1 MWFEA
6 IETDYKKWREREIQ
20 FKVPKSWFEKWF
32 SNKRK
37 GKETNGNIEKE
48 RYETSEDFLSDWIL
62 DDTYEM
68 YNDAIKDNKVIEIR
82 PISECFDIL

>member
-1 MWFEA
+1 MWFEST
-6 IETDYKKWREREIQ
+6 ETDYKKLKMRDIQ
-20 FKVPKSWFEKWF
+20 FKVSKSWFNKWF

-48 RYETSEDFLSDWIL
+48 RYETMEDFLADWTL
-62 DDTYEM
+62 DDSNEM

-82 PISECFDIL
+82 PISEWFDIL